1 MQTTRGFEPDLA
13 YLRALIRAGLEGI
26 STARHELGGGVFTPP
41 LTAAVWKP
49 VAIAATVGALG
60 TRLSGNRKAGN
71 IVVGG
76 LVGSVVGFGAA
87 LAWTSRRFTSRAA
100 RTALRLVNT
109 TRDAHWLEAHPI
121 DYA

>member
-13 YLRALIRAGLEGI
+13 YLKSLIGAGLTGI
-26 STARHELGGGVFTPP
+26 SAARHELGGGVFKPP

-49 VAIAATVGALG
+49 VAIGATVGALG
-60 TRLSGNRKAGN
+60 TRLSGNRKTGSIA
-71 IVVGG
+71 VGG
-76 LVGSVVGFGAA
+76 LVGSVVGFGAIV
-87 LAWTSRRFTSRAA
+87 AWTSRRFTGRAA
-100 RTALRLVNT
+100 RTALRLVND